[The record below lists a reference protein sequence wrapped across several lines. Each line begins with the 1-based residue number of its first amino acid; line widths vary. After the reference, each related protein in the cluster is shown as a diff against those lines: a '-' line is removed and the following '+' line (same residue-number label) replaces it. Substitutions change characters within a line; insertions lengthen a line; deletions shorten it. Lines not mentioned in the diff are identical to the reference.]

1 MHPGKDFVYAG
12 ESRLSSAQI
21 DGESGCGS
29 GLNVTCAIT
38 ADRIPINDNITIEV
52 SSPLICAARAS
63 TMAGKENHDRRDNTN
78 ELDLF
83 KDPRSKPVGFGTQRD
98 HKCQCH
104 DDSRD
109 DPSDERGFENRVG
122 HKG

>member
-1 MHPGKDFVYAG
+1 MHPGKDFVYPG

-63 TMAGKENHDRRDNTN
+63 TMAETERKIMIVGIIPTSLIFLRIHVRSLLVSE
-78 ELDLF
+78 
-83 KDPRSKPVGFGTQRD
+83 PREITSA
-98 HKCQCH
+98 
-104 DDSRD
+104 
-109 DPSDERGFENRVG
+109 RVMTTAEMIPALSEVLRTA
-122 HKG
+122 